1 MRHGRMKFI
10 LPFTFLF
17 ILMFGCESPK
27 LDDTTLHGSIL
38 DNPETLQDILKDA
51 IEEDKLRIRSK
62 DRESLHYKP
71 NEQTPFTGWSKK
83 TYDNGKVKLLTQME
97 DGKQNGLFAYWYE
110 NGQKGLET
118 YYKDGKRHGL
128 DTSWHEN
135 GQRDYER
142 NFKNGKQIGET
153 KFFY

>member
-1 MRHGRMKFI
+1 
-10 LPFTFLF
+10 
-17 ILMFGCESPK
+17 MFGCESPK

-51 IEEDKLRIRSK
+51 IEEDKLQIRSK

-97 DGKQNGLFAYWYE
+97 DGKQ

>member
-1 MRHGRMKFI
+1 
-10 LPFTFLF
+10 
-17 ILMFGCESPK
+17 MFGCESPK
-27 LDDTTLHGSIL
+27 LDDTTLHVSIL

-62 DRESLHYKP
+62 DRERLHYKP

-97 DGKQNGLFAYWYE
+97 DGKKNGLFAYWYE